1 MKTREFPRGMTF
13 IAVLAALLLAFPG
26 VGLAGEGEKADEKAN
41 QEYEPP
47 TEEQQQEQEEA
58 WPQEQEQ
65 EEERQTERERRQE
78 EAREERAQRQ
88 QQAERQKATQTG
100 QTAQVTLSVRTA
112 SAEELT
118 NQPQQYFGEL
128 VQVSAQVDKKHGKHM
143 LTLQPAQAGVR
154 TDVPGRTETA
164 ATQGD
169 NLLVII
175 PSEASAD
182 IPENESLEIV
192 GHVRPLLWTEF
203 ERDFAWFDMDLFQ
216 EFKSEVEQAE
226 TVRTDQP
233 QMREETRPV
242 LIATSIKTEDGKELL
257 KEQEGA
263 ERQRQPGESGDE

>member
-13 IAVLAALLLAFPG
+13 IAMLAALLLAFPG
-26 VGLAGEGEKADEKAN
+26 VGLAGEGEKADEKKAN

-47 TEEQQQEQEEA
+47 TEEEQQEQEEA

-65 EEERQTERERRQE
+65 EKERQTERERRQE
-78 EAREERAQRQ
+78 EAREERAQQ
-88 QQAERQKATQTG
+88 QRERQRATQTG

-128 VQVSAQVDKKHGKHM
+128 VQVSAQVEKKHGKHM
-143 LTLQPAQAGVR
+143 LTLQPAEGEVR
-154 TDVPGRTETA
+154 TDVPGRT
-164 ATQGD
+164 ATMQGD

-175 PSEASAD
+175 PREASAD
-182 IPENESLEIV
+182 IPENEKLEIV
-192 GHVRPLLWTEF
+192 GQVRPLLWTEF

-233 QMREETRPV
+233 EMREETRPV

-257 KEQEGA
+257 KEQGS
-263 ERQRQPGESGDE
+263 ERQRQPGEGDE

>member
-26 VGLAGEGEKADEKAN
+26 VGLAGEGEKAD

-47 TEEQQQEQEEA
+47 TEEEQQEQEEA

-78 EAREERAQRQ
+78 EAREERTEQ
-88 QQAERQKATQTG
+88 QMERQTPTQTG

-112 SAEELT
+112 SADELT

-128 VQVSAQVDKKHGKHM
+128 VQVSAQVEKKHGKHM
-143 LTLQPAQAGVR
+143 LTLQPAQAGTQEQAGVR
-154 TDVPGRTETA
+154 TDVPGRTAT
-164 ATQGD
+164 TQGD

-175 PSEASAD
+175 PREASAD
-182 IPENESLEIV
+182 IPENETLEIV
-192 GHVRPLLWTEF
+192 GQVRPLLWTEF
-203 ERDFAWFDMDLFQ
+203 ERDFAWFDMDMFQ
-216 EFKSEVEQAE
+216 EFQSEVDQAE

-233 QMREETRPV
+233 EMREETRPV
-242 LIATSIKTEDGKELL
+242 LIATSIKSEDGQELL
-257 KEQEGA
+257 KQEGS
-263 ERQRQPGESGDE
+263 ESPRSGRTGGDAR